1 MSAVLTNRLVG
12 SAILLVAAVV
22 FLPDLLDGQKEVN
35 KDDFKAIP
43 ERPEFAKVAEP
54 VTFSKDQH
62 LAARD
67 AALATPTDP
76 EPISAPLSG
85 ENGALGTDQT
95 TGTAADA
102 EQGQPANSGAGQ
114 PVATAQEVVS
124 GDATAPAQKTPAQ
137 ATDAS
142 IAATAPS
149 TVASS
154 TAVSSTVAPAQ
165 AQSQQPAATD
175 GVRDGLTADTTPVT
189 APAANKVEKPL
200 SQAAFVVKVGS
211 FGKSQNAEALV
222 SKLKA
227 AGYPAFT
234 RKILTT
240 QGTEMVSVLVG
251 PELKRDKLE
260 ARIAQL
266 QTLAQVQGLKVIP
279 YQLTENN

>member
-137 ATDAS
+137 ATDARM
-142 IAATAPS
+142 AATAPS
-149 TVASS
+149 TVA
-154 TAVSSTVAPAQ
+154 SSTVAPAQ

>member
-76 EPISAPLSG
+76 DPISTPLSG

-124 GDATAPAQKTPAQ
+124 GDATAPAQKAPAQ
-137 ATDAS
+137 ATEARM
-142 IAATAPS
+142 AATAPS
-149 TVASS
+149 TVA
-154 TAVSSTVAPAQ
+154 SSTVAPAQ

-175 GVRDGLTADTTPVT
+175 GVSDGLTADTTPVT